1 MAQSTRRGQMNLSR
15 RCLRAVWASA
25 PTSRPPFSTRP
36 PAPCWSLMRSS
47 LSPPTRP
54 RCGARAGRKRGQA
67 AAPAAG
73 RTPRAATISNSNK
86 EHRQTAGKEDSAAGA
101 PRPSQRTC
109 PHYCLLHLQLV
120 PTENLLEAAARN
132 FFIDVLAGDLAA
144 QPVDGVPLQPKELTP
159 AARKLGWQ
167 RMALQILYIVPSDLR
182 DPRK

>member
-1 MAQSTRRGQMNLSR
+1 M
-15 RCLRAVWASA
+15 
-25 PTSRPPFSTRP
+25 
-36 PAPCWSLMRSS
+36 
-47 LSPPTRP
+47 
-54 RCGARAGRKRGQA
+54 
-67 AAPAAG
+67 
-73 RTPRAATISNSNK
+73 
-86 EHRQTAGKEDSAAGA
+86 
-101 PRPSQRTC
+101 
-109 PHYCLLHLQLV
+109 